1 MKFLKRFSLW
11 PQVLRSGSTWSIG
24 TRTTEDSIH
33 QAYISTIQNAKHY
46 IYIENQF
53 FITLAGP
60 SDDVTN
66 RIGRALFE
74 RILRAH
80 TWVIYSFLCDLLTK
94 VKRLVFECREE
105 KRFRVYV
112 VMPLLPGFEGQIGTN
127 TGTSIQ
133 AITHWNYASICRLL
147 FTSAFHFLLVNSVQ
161 LFFILTIIQVLLLFD
176 YFNFFTHLKF
186 SGCKP

>member
-1 MKFLKRFSLW
+1 MW

-80 TWVIYSFLCDLLTK
+80 T
-94 VKRLVFECREE
+94 
-105 KRFRVYV
+105 
-112 VMPLLPGFEGQIGTN
+112 
-127 TGTSIQ
+127 
-133 AITHWNYASICRLL
+133 
-147 FTSAFHFLLVNSVQ
+147 
-161 LFFILTIIQVLLLFD
+161 
-176 YFNFFTHLKF
+176 
-186 SGCKP
+186 